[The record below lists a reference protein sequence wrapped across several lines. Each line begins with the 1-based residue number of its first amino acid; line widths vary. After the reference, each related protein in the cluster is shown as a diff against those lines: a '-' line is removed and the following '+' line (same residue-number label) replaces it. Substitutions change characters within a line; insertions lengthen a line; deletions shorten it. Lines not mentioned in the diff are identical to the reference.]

1 MTTMISIPSFII
13 NHLHQSPMKRSLLLA
28 FSLLLITPNYLSA
41 QGLPVMET
49 GGKVMPNEW
58 IDKDTGH
65 RVIKLTRRDGA
76 NRSFYF
82 HNHPFIGDE
91 MLFVGSDVAQAS
103 TDMLAG
109 NGTQGIIKQ
118 MYAVN
123 LKTLKIRQVTHEAQG
138 VSTEIVCPATREI
151 FFQRQDSVFAC
162 AFDDGAVR
170 FIAKLPA
177 GRTGR
182 IVTINCDGTR
192 LAGTFNNPEEARIT
206 REHPKK
212 SEFFSLIFEA
222 KLEKTIFTIDTKTG
236 KFTNVWTDNAWLNH
250 LQFSPTDPNRLL
262 FCHEGHWHK
271 VDRIWNIDIRTRQ
284 ELDLAGLSE
293 KPEHKPVLMHKR
305 TVYREIAGHE
315 WFGADGRYIYFDLQK
330 PRGTTFYVGKVDVET
345 LHEEIYPLLRDEWA
359 VHYTTSWDETFLA
372 GDGGSK
378 TSVAHSNKDQWIHRY
393 NYPTTHNSLGG
404 TIPTAEDSIHTIVCD
419 TLKTEKL
426 VNMKNHNYN
435 LEPNVHFSPDNK
447 WVIFRANFEGFDNV
461 YAVEL

>member
-1 MTTMISIPSFII
+1 
-13 NHLHQSPMKRSLLLA
+13 MKRSLLLA
-28 FSLLLITPNYLSA
+28 FSLLLLAPNFLSA

-49 GGKVMPNEW
+49 GGRVMPNEW

-65 RVIKLTRRDGA
+65 RVIKLTRREGA

-109 NGTQGIIKQ
+109 NGTQGVIKQ

-123 LKTLKIRQVTHEAQG
+123 LKTLKIRQVTHEPGG

-151 FFQRQDSVFAC
+151 FFQRKDSVFAC

-236 KFTNVWTDNAWLNH
+236 KFDDVWTDNAWLNH

-271 VDRIWNIDIRTRQ
+271 VDRIWNIDIRSRR

-293 KPEHKPVLMHKR
+293 KPARQPVLMHKR

-330 PRGTTFYVGKVDVET
+330 PRSTTFYVGKVDVET

-378 TSVAHSNKDQWIHRY
+378 SSVAHSNKDQWIYRY

-419 TLKTEKL
+419 SLKTEKL